1 MSKKGKIQIT
11 RNDDYEEVDN
21 ELTLAMQALDVA
33 NQRVETLL
41 DDQLRPET
49 GNEEEATAPD
59 TGEE

>member
-49 GNEEEATAPD
+49 GNEEEVTAPD